1 MDEVVKYFLISE
13 QTLQKDQKIFFD
25 IFFTH
30 LTILFHPLHE
40 QSSLYFSTSLQGRQP
55 SILGENRP
63 LRFFPQSVLP
73 TGIEQCGR
81 FCIPPFLRKT
91 NKMHTLIIRMRKT
104 FCFSIAEKKQLTI
117 FVCYPL
123 ACYCFDSAV
132 KFSLRFGLKIH
143 HQPSSW
149 E

>member
-1 MDEVVKYFLISE
+1 M
-13 QTLQKDQKIFFD
+13 T

-104 FCFSIAEKKQLTI
+104 FCFSISEKTI
-117 FVCYPL
+117 NYICLLPP
-123 ACYCFDSAV
+123 
-132 KFSLRFGLKIH
+132 GLLLF
-143 HQPSSW
+143 
-149 E
+149 